1 MVRHENVAVAALFL
15 AFDETD
21 FVAGSSVAVG
31 YRPASASCPVRQS
44 SCPVPR
50 RGFWSPDL
58 RFRSMSTRPVSFPG
72 HRGHRGDILF
82 ETVTRNWR
90 SYKGLRH
97 ANTMQEATIAQRRR

>member
-31 YRPASASCPVRQS
+31 YRLASASCPVRRS

-50 RGFWSPDL
+50 R
-58 RFRSMSTRPVSFPG
+58 
-72 HRGHRGDILF
+72 
-82 ETVTRNWR
+82 
-90 SYKGLRH
+90 
-97 ANTMQEATIAQRRR
+97 